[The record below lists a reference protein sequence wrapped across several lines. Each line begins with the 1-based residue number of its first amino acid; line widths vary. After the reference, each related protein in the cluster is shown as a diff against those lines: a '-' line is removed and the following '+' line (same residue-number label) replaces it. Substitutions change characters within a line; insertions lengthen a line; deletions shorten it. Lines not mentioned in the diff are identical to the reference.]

1 MQRIL
6 SIDGGG
12 IRGIIPAMVLAHLE
26 EVTGKRVAEQFDLL
40 AGTSTGGIIALAL
53 TLPGDDGPAWSARD
67 LVDLYEREGPKIFSR
82 SVWHRIR
89 SVEGTVEERY
99 PQAGIEAV
107 LEQYFGDRRL
117 SEALAPVIV
126 TAYELESRQPFFF
139 KSRKAVT
146 DPAYDFPLRQVARAT
161 SAAPTYFEPLKLE
174 TSEPVGYYALVDGG
188 VFANNPAMC
197 AWAEAS
203 AGGVPADAK
212 LLSLGTGELTRPIR
226 YDDAK
231 GWGLLEWA
239 RPVIDVVMDG
249 VSDATD
255 YQLREMMGAER
266 YLRLTTTLDIG
277 NDDMDDA
284 SQTNLHA
291 LKVQGQK
298 LVDQEGDRL
307 AAFCA

>member
-1 MQRIL
+1 
-6 SIDGGG
+6 
-12 IRGIIPAMVLAHLE
+12 MVLAHLE
-26 EVTGKRVAEQFDLL
+26 EATGKRVADMFDLV

-53 TLPGDDGPAWSARD
+53 TLPGDDGPAWRARD
-67 LVDLYEREGPKIFSR
+67 LVDLYEREGPRIFSR
-82 SVWHRIR
+82 SVWHSVR
-89 SVEGTVEERY
+89 SVGGAVEERY
-99 PQAGIEAV
+99 PQEGLEGV
-107 LEQYFGDRRL
+107 LQEYFGDRRL
-117 SEALAPVIV
+117 KEALTPVIV

-146 DPAYDFPLRQVARAT
+146 DASYDFPLRQVARAT

-212 LLSLGTGELTRPIR
+212 LLSLGTGELTRPIH

-231 GWGLLEWA
+231 GWGLVNWA
-239 RPVIDVVMDG
+239 RPILDVVMDG

-255 YQLREMMGAER
+255 HQLGEMLGPQR

-284 SQTNLHA
+284 SATNLHA

-298 LVDQEGDRL
+298 LVDQHGDEL
-307 AAFCA
+307 TAFCA